1 MPISRRSI
9 NKRALALAAIAA
21 LPVAGLAQDRAPAGA
36 REKAQAQGEAAM
48 ERMKRAVTTAKEAA
62 VPSPT
67 LPAPADQGIR
77 RRAFQDL
84 NKRKADPAFAKR
96 AAEDVAKARAGIAAE
111 RERASAR
118 IAQALGL
125 EAPEAAALA
134 GAAPP
139 PAPAAWVPVLMVSSS
154 MPVAVLRTYAAQ
166 LEKAG
171 GVLAFRG
178 MPGGMTKV
186 APMARLAAQIL
197 RIDPGCDGPAC
208 AMRNVQVIVDPILFR
223 QHAVAR
229 VPALAMIPGDPTQPY
244 CERDESSPHSTHVVY
259 GDSALSGLLDE
270 YARLGGKQEV
280 RDAQAR
286 LARR

>member
-1 MPISRRSI
+1 M
-9 NKRALALAAIAA
+9 LVAIVA
-21 LPVAGLAQDRAPAGA
+21 LPMASLAQDRPSPGA
-36 REKAQAQGEAAM
+36 REKAQAEGDAAM
-48 ERMKRAVTTAKEAA
+48 ERVKRAVSNAKQTT

-67 LPAPADQGIR
+67 LPAPADEGSR
-77 RRAFQDL
+77 RRAFEGL
-84 NKRKADPAFAKR
+84 NGRKADPALAKR
-96 AAEDVAKARAGIAAE
+96 AADDVAKARADVAAE

-125 EAPEAAALA
+125 EAPDAAALA
-134 GAAPP
+134 GAAPT
-139 PAPAAWVPVLMVSSS
+139 PAPTGWVPVLMVSSS

-208 AMRNVQVIVDPILFR
+208 AMRDVQVIVDPILFR

-244 CERDESSPHSTHVVY
+244 CEREESSPRSAHVVY

-270 YARLGGKQEV
+270 YARLGGREEV

>member
-1 MPISRRSI
+1 M
-9 NKRALALAAIAA
+9 LAAIAV
-21 LPVAGLAQDRAPAGA
+21 LPVAGLAQDRPAPGA
-36 REKAQAQGEAAM
+36 RGKAQAEGEAAM
-48 ERMKRAVTTAKEAA
+48 ERLKRAVGNAKQANAA
-62 VPSPT
+62 SPT
-67 LPAPADQGIR
+67 IPAPADEATR
-77 RRAFQDL
+77 HRAFQGL
-84 NKRKADPAFAKR
+84 KGRKVDPALAKR
-96 AAEDVAKARAGIAAE
+96 AADDVAKARAGIAAE

-118 IAQALGL
+118 IAEALGL
-125 EAPEAAALA
+125 EQPEAKALA
-134 GAAPP
+134 GAAPASGP
-139 PAPAAWVPVLMVSSS
+139 TGWVPVLMVSSS
-154 MPVAVLRTYAAQ
+154 MPVAVLRTYAGQ

-197 RIDPGCDGPAC
+197 RIDAGCEGPAC

-244 CERDESSPHSTHVVY
+244 CEREETSPHSAHVVY

-270 YARLGGKQEV
+270 YARLGGREEV